1 MSMDAGG
8 LAQMTFNGFSS
19 NGLGAPGS
27 GFASRNRG
35 GHNHKRLSVG
45 LPQHINPAE
54 NHCDS
59 NPTPRTSR
67 SHLLAGLRTAPKT
80 PSVPASAPYNQ
91 LDYQSQLSGMDVNTY
106 NAYMQSVP
114 QSATAAGFS
123 GNHY

>member
-54 NHCDS
+54 NHSDS

-91 LDYQSQLSGMDVNTY
+91 LDYQSQLT
-106 NAYMQSVP
+106 
-114 QSATAAGFS
+114 TAAGFS
-123 GNHY
+123 GNHYGG